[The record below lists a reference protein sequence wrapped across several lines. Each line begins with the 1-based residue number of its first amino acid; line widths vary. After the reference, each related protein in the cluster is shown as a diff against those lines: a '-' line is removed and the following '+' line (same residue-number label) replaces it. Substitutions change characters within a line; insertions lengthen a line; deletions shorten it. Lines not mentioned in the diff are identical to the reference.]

1 MQDVNV
7 KGNTALELV
16 TKIWELVPDDTKNE
30 LIESESD
37 IIKGITVLEKAL
49 GNEETIIKITTAEE
63 AEEIEPQED
72 GEDNVD

>member
-16 TKIWELVPDDTKNE
+16 TKIWKLVPDDTKNE

-63 AEEIEPQED
+63 AEEIKSDED
-72 GEDNVD
+72 GEENVD